1 MTKYRP
7 KEGVVV
13 TECDGKVIAWSD
25 GVFTGDE
32 TLVRYAGLAVSTKA
46 EVLIEGVLEIEAE
59 SDTAVGALAAMFI
72 YCPGRTHI
80 MQCPDY
86 VESLLIEAH
95 SFSSSDNP
103 SAISPNVIVRNSN
116 SEADNDSQEG
126 E

>member
-1 MTKYRP
+1 MTKYRR
-7 KEGVVV
+7 
-13 TECDGKVIAWSD
+13 KVIAWSD

-32 TLVRYAGLAVSTKA
+32 TLVRYAGLAVSTRA

-80 MQCPDY
+80 VQCPDY

-103 SAISPNVIVRNSN
+103 SVMSPDVIVRNSR
-116 SEADNDSQEG
+116 SEADNNNSQEV

>member
-80 MQCPDY
+80 
-86 VESLLIEAH
+86 EAH
-95 SFSSSDNP
+95 SFSISDNP
-103 SAISPNVIVRNSN
+103 SAMSPNVIVRNSN
-116 SEADNDSQEG
+116 SEAGDDSQEG
-126 E
+126 K

>member
-80 MQCPDY
+80 VQCPDY
-86 VESLLIEAH
+86 VESVLIETH
-95 SFSSSDNP
+95 SISSSDNL
-103 SAISPNVIVRNSN
+103 SAMSPNVIVRNSN
-116 SEADNDSQEG
+116 LEAGDDSQEV